1 MQYQTVYLVVV
12 LICTKGVGMAGRMKV
27 EPSCCVLGAGRTNNA
42 PGAGLK
48 WNAEVGEVAANV
60 VEIRINTE
68 FQQAKLE
75 RQLAEVAV
83 PCEEERL
90 GAACQPV

>member
-48 WNAEVGEVAANV
+48 WNAEVGEVAANI
-60 VEIRINTE
+60 VEIRINRNRISTSE
-68 FQQAKLE
+68 TLE
-75 RQLAEVAV
+75 ATCRGCCTL
-83 PCEEERL
+83 
-90 GAACQPV
+90 